1 MRPASNPIC
10 SSPVETPHDGRTTR
24 LSDSRTPEGR
34 MRNAELTDALE
45 EARETYAQRR
55 PRSQAHHLE
64 AARVMPGGNTRS
76 VLFHGPFPF
85 RVEQGEGCRITDS
98 DGLTYVSMIGEYTA
112 GLFGHSHPAIRAA
125 VLRAL
130 DVGVNLTGHNALEA
144 DFARLVCGRF
154 PAVEQVR
161 FCNSGTE
168 ANLLAL
174 SLARIVTGRNTILAF
189 EGGYHGSLFTF
200 AAGPNP
206 VNVPHRVVLA
216 RYNDPEGALALA
228 RAHAADLA
236 AIILEPML
244 GGGGCIPASA
254 PFLATLRE
262 AATEANALLIFDEVM
277 TSRLA
282 PGGLHGA
289 LGLTPD
295 LVTLGKYV
303 GGGMSFG
310 ALGGG
315 AALMARFDPRRGD
328 AVGHAG
334 TFNNNTLTMSAGI
347 AALSEIYTPEVAIAH
362 NVRGDALRAALNA
375 RAQAHRLPMVVTGR
389 GSMMAFHFTEAPP
402 RDAIEAA
409 AGDQG
414 LKELLF
420 LDLLERGWYVARRGM
435 VALSLMVGE
444 AERAGFVEAVDEFL
458 ALRGPL
464 MRA

>member
-1 MRPASNPIC
+1 
-10 SSPVETPHDGRTTR
+10 
-24 LSDSRTPEGR
+24 
-34 MRNAELTDALE
+34 MRNAELVDALE
-45 EARETYAQRR
+45 EARETFARRR

-64 AARVMPGGNTRS
+64 AARVMPGGNTRT

-85 RVEQGEGCRITDS
+85 RVEHGEGCRVTDA
-98 DGLTYVSMIGEYTA
+98 DGLTYISMIGEYTA

-130 DVGVNLTGHNALEA
+130 DMGVNLTGHNALEA
-144 DFARLVCGRF
+144 EFARLVCARF
-154 PAVEQVR
+154 PAVELVR
-161 FCNSGTE
+161 FANSGTE

-174 SLARIVTGRNTILAF
+174 SLARIATGRNTILAF

-206 VNVPHRVVLA
+206 VNVPHPVVLA
-216 RYNDPEGALALA
+216 RYNDAAGAVALA
-228 RAHAADLA
+228 RAHAGDLA

-244 GGGGCIPASA
+244 GGGGCIEADPD
-254 PFLATLRE
+254 FLAALCSVARE
-262 AATEANALLIFDEVM
+262 TGALLIFDEVM

-282 PGGLHGA
+282 PGGLHEAHGIA
-289 LGLTPD
+289 PD

-310 ALGGG
+310 ALGGR
-315 AALMARFDPRRGD
+315 AELMARFDPRRGD
-328 AVGHAG
+328 AVPHAG

-347 AALSEIYTPEVAIAH
+347 AALSEIYTPEVALAH
-362 NVRGDALRAALNA
+362 NARGDVLRAALNA
-375 RAQAHRLPMVVTGR
+375 RAAARGLPMVVTGR
-389 GSMMAFHFTEAPP
+389 GSMMAFHFAARAP
-402 RDAIEAA
+402 RDATEAA
-409 AGDQG
+409 AGDQA

-420 LDLLERGWYVARRGM
+420 LDLLERGYYIARRGM
-435 VALSLMVGE
+435 VALSLVVGE

-464 MRA
+464 MRAA